1 VANNP
6 HRRCYLPFLTRW
18 VFICRSLQRKKNGFL
33 DDRIREREV
42 LVWYVYLCL
51 FETIKDQEGIKA
63 GEEKKEIRVMILC
76 GIYFSILL
84 G

>member
-1 VANNP
+1 
-6 HRRCYLPFLTRW
+6 
-18 VFICRSLQRKKNGFL
+18 L